1 MHRSLRLESLSL
13 LPISVRRFASPAANG
28 SIPDLE
34 RLIALLDD
42 TDGEEKRISCLPVF
56 YANLDPAGIPEGND
70 LVTVEVTGAKMALGA
85 LRGITEFKP
94 SVVADLWPRLWAWI
108 LFFHAYREYLPP
120 ALAKPDIR
128 LEFLGLFY
136 YLGRDLDTKTLIR
149 RTPGILSLVVDA
161 WVFVVHSGTA
171 VDTVEFLD
179 LCSAMESVNAD
190 NDANQGQIVDSA
202 GGSAALAS
210 LIVKSINIFV
220 SAQGQQQHMSDGEKN
235 RHLGM
240 FASLL
245 GFVRDIASGDNVES
259 TQRDRLLW
267 PALVSAG
274 LARALTTAAACLM
287 DETLPP
293 HLYPPQALT
302 FCFQILHGLLSWHR
316 AMEESLTS
324 GLLPL
329 VVRCATFP
337 TGRFDIVPASL
348 LDILSI
354 SLPASTIY
362 YTVLAEL
369 QVRLPAFDDMVVDPS
384 LTNAMFSD
392 SWRTFIALARRRIAL
407 KMELDSK
414 DHVSCKACDN
424 MEVTSPDSFFHISC
438 AVPIVGIRITALW
451 IAKGLIGDLAIV
463 SGVTPSG
470 FPNSVQDNLAAKNRS
485 FMRLLLHK
493 DIMNLRY
500 RESPRLQDPTRISY
514 LRETAQTNPSNLFV
528 TVMDYTD
535 GYSRMHP
542 ATGTPKM
549 YIDGLDGPRTEDK
562 DGDIY
567 WNECIPRAARSRGRM
582 ELHLM
587 IFQDGPM
594 QWPRRLMFP
603 QRSERP
609 SFHDGLAKILKEP
622 ADTFDTAEKIQRL
635 LEANENGV
643 KIH

>member
-13 LPISVRRFASPAANG
+13 LPISVRRFASPAASG

-42 TDGEEKRISCLPVF
+42 TDDEEKRISCLPVF
-56 YANLDPAGIPEGND
+56 YANLDPVGIPEGND
-70 LVTVEVTGAKMALGA
+70 LATVEVTRAKMAFGA

-108 LFFHAYREYLPP
+108 LFFHAYRECLPS
-120 ALAKPDIR
+120 ALTKPDIR

-136 YLGRDLDTKTLIR
+136 YLGRDLDTKTSIR

-161 WVFVVHSGTA
+161 WVFMVDSGTA
-171 VDTVEFLD
+171 LDTVEFLD
-179 LCSAMESVNAD
+179 LCSAMDSVNAD
-190 NDANQGQIVDSA
+190 NEANLAQIVDSA

-210 LIVKSINIFV
+210 LIVKSINIFI
-220 SAQGQQQHMSDGEKN
+220 SAQGQQQHMSDREKN
-235 RHLGM
+235 RHLSM
-240 FASLL
+240 FASVL
-245 GFVRDIASGDNVES
+245 GFVRDVASSDNVES

-267 PALVSAG
+267 PVLVSAG
-274 LARALTTAAACLM
+274 LTRALTTAAARLV

-293 HLYPPQALT
+293 HLYPPRALT
-302 FCFQILHGLLSWHR
+302 FCFQILHGLLGWHR
-316 AMEESLTS
+316 AMQESLAS

-329 VVRCATFP
+329 VVRCATFQ
-337 TGRFDIVPASL
+337 TGLFNIEPASL

-369 QVRLPAFDDMVVDPS
+369 QCGVIRKKVDFMRCS
-384 LTNAMFSD
+384 HCRYSYYCSVD
-392 SWRTFIALARRRIAL
+392 CQRIDWRSGHRERCH
-407 KMELDSK
+407 S
-414 DHVSCKACDN
+414 
-424 MEVTSPDSFFHISC
+424 
-438 AVPIVGIRITALW
+438 IRIS
-451 IAKGLIGDLAIV
+451 K
-463 SGVTPSG
+463 
-470 FPNSVQDNLAAKNRS
+470 FKDNLEAKNRS
-485 FMRLLLHK
+485 FMRALLHK

-500 RESPRLQDPTRISY
+500 CESPCLQDPTRIAY
-514 LRETAQTNPSNLFV
+514 LRETQTNPSNLLV

-535 GYSRMHP
+535 GYSRIYP

-567 WNECIPRAARSRGRM
+567 WNECISRAARSRGRM

-587 IFQDGPM
+587 VVQDGPM

-603 QRSERP
+603 QRSECP
-609 SFHDGLAKILKEP
+609 SFHDGLAKILKE
-622 ADTFDTAEKIQRL
+622 AGNTFETTKKIQQL
-635 LEANENGV
+635 LEADESGV

>member
-1 MHRSLRLESLSL
+1 MHPSLRLESLSL

-42 TDGEEKRISCLPVF
+42 TDGEEKRIFCLPVF

-70 LVTVEVTGAKMALGA
+70 LVTVEVTRAKMAFGA

-108 LFFHAYREYLPP
+108 LFFHAYRECLPS
-120 ALAKPDIR
+120 ALTKSDIR
-128 LEFLGLFY
+128 LDFLGLFY
-136 YLGRDLDTKTLIR
+136 YLGRDLDTKTSIR
-149 RTPGILSLVVDA
+149 RTPGILSLVVEA
-161 WVFVVHSGTA
+161 WVFVVDSGTA

-190 NDANQGQIVDSA
+190 IDANLAQIVDSA

-245 GFVRDIASGDNVES
+245 GFVRDVASSDNVES

-267 PALVSAG
+267 PVLVSAG
-274 LARALTTAAACLM
+274 LTRALTTAAACLV

-293 HLYPPQALT
+293 HLYPPRALT

-316 AMEESLTS
+316 AMQESLTS

-329 VVRCATFP
+329 VVRCATFL
-337 TGRFDIVPASL
+337 TGRFDIEPASL

-369 QVRLPAFDDMVVDPS
+369 QVRLPAVDEMVVDPG
-384 LTNAMFSD
+384 LTNAVFSD
-392 SWRTFIALARRRIAL
+392 SWRTFIALARHVVLSGRRW
-407 KMELDSK
+407 
-414 DHVSCKACDN
+414 
-424 MEVTSPDSFFHISC
+424 ISC
-438 AVPIVGIRITALW
+438 AAPIVGIRITALW

-470 FPNSVQDNLAAKNRS
+470 FPNSVQDNLEAKNRS
-485 FMRLLLHK
+485 FMRALLHK

-500 RESPRLQDPTRISY
+500 RESPRLQVPTRISY
-514 LRETAQTNPSNLFV
+514 LREIAQTNPSNLFV

-535 GYSRMHP
+535 GYSRMYP
-542 ATGTPKM
+542 ATGIPKM
-549 YIDGLDGPRTEDK
+549 YIDGLDGPRTDDK

-567 WNECIPRAARSRGRM
+567 WNECISRAARSRGRM

-587 IFQDGPM
+587 IVRDGPM

-603 QRSERP
+603 QRSEHP

-622 ADTFDTAEKIQRL
+622 ADTFDTAEKIQQV